1 MNFDFHGGINMKELY
16 IVKDIPRYTEDHS
29 CYVYIV
35 RAYDYEDS
43 INIVK
48 RKTGRSTWKW
58 DAELADNKNVWE

>member
-1 MNFDFHGGINMKELY
+1 MKELY
-16 IVKDIPRYTEDHS
+16 IIKDVPRYIEDHS

-35 RAYDYEDS
+35 RAYDYEDA